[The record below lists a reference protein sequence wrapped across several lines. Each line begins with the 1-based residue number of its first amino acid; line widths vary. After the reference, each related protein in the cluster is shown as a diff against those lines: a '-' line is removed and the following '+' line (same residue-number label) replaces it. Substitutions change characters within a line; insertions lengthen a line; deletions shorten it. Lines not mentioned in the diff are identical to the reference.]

1 MKKKTRIITV
11 LASLALLLALGGY
24 LVFRRLSRPPVVV
37 GQEVYPPRPGG
48 LAIDHRVLDGLLR
61 RFVTDGMVDYGGLKH
76 FQSVLQQ
83 YLEQIAGLDQRQHGR
98 NELLALFINAY
109 NATTLKLILEH
120 FPGIHSIRDI
130 PSSQRWHDRR
140 WRIAGETLSID
151 EIENKV
157 LRKRFREPRI
167 HFAIV
172 CASVGCPPLRAEA
185 YRGSQID
192 SQLADQARIF
202 NQSEHYIKLQ
212 KNTLWLSSIYDWY
225 SEDFKSAAGSILGYV
240 ASYSNGAVR
249 EAIQTRGNELQ
260 IEYLPYDWRL
270 NMPDNAG
277 SSDK

>member
-1 MKKKTRIITV
+1 MKKITRIITV
-11 LASLALLLALGGY
+11 VASLTLLLALGGY
-24 LVFRRLSRPPVVV
+24 LVFRKLSRPPVVV
-37 GQEVYPPRPGG
+37 GQEIYPPRPGG
-48 LAIDHRVLDGLLR
+48 PAIDHRTLDALLR
-61 RFVTDGMVDYGGLKH
+61 RFVADGMVDYGGLNH
-76 FQSVLQQ
+76 YQSMLPQ
-83 YLEQIAGLDQRQHGR
+83 YLEQIAGLDQRQYGR
-98 NELLALFINAY
+98 DELLALFINAY

-130 PSSQRWHDRR
+130 PSPQRWQDRR

-192 SQLADQARIF
+192 FQLADQARIF
-202 NQSEHYIKLQ
+202 NQSERYVKLQ
-212 KNTLWLSSIYDWY
+212 GNTLLLSSIYDWY
-225 SEDFKSAAGSILGYV
+225 SEDFKSAAGSVLGYV
-240 ASYSNGAVR
+240 AGYSNSVVR
-249 EAIQTRGNELQ
+249 EAIQRRGSDLR

-270 NMPDNAG
+270 NAADNAG
-277 SSDK
+277 PSEK